1 MKKPYK
7 SEKNKIIFL
16 VPIFIC
22 IIVIFL
28 TIGFSAYQTGLD
40 VNSIGAIVRVEKN
53 IRING
58 VTVSGSTNGAISS
71 YEEYNESSIMSSI
84 DLPNSN
90 STISFDV
97 TVTNIGNIEMGISE
111 IIGLPDNLDYTIT
124 GYNIP
129 DTLCDDND
137 STQCKL
143 GSTTTLHVTIGYK
156 NNGYDS
162 SNTTYPFNMH
172 FKFYSVNSAARIGNE
187 YFDTL
192 ELAVGAVTG
201 SEETTIELLR
211 DVSEAITIESG
222 QNIIFDFQN
231 YTLSNKGNTNVIIN
245 KGNIKFM
252 NGKIFSSA
260 SSQGCINNES
270 GGVIT
275 MTGGIIEVTGGR
287 QAIYNNGGTVTISGT
302 AYLSATTATRGT
314 VQNNTTASVLNILG
328 GTIVSTG
335 CYAIDNRGKM
345 IIGTEG
351 SGVSNTSPVIQG
363 VTYGITS
370 STTYSLFDGVV
381 KGKTAAFNNTA
392 RIVDWEDGYGFFN
405 GTEVINGSTYKI
417 SYLAELVTVTFYP
430 QEGTVSEPT
439 RIVVKGGTIGTL
451 PVPTRSEYIF
461 EGWWTEPTG
470 GEEILATDVI
480 NSSIDVYA
488 HWIHQSEIV
497 VARIG
502 NTEYNSLQAAVTAAP
517 ANTQTT
523 IVLERN
529 TREAI
534 TVGSAKNIVLDLQN
548 YTLSNSGNNAV
559 FENNGTIT
567 ITNGKITSSA
577 DTSAINNNATG
588 TLIITGGTIEAVG
601 SRQAVYNVGGTVEIS
616 GGYLVSSTSGQP
628 TNSSLARATIQNL
641 LNGTLTITGGTII
654 GTKQQAISNEGS
666 LTLGIDDGNIDSTSP
681 IIMGETIA
689 IDNVGT
695 FGFYDGIAKGINNPP
710 ISGTITT
717 QDSNAQKIEDT
728 EVINGKTY
736 NTVKFN

>member
-1 MKKPYK
+1 MKKK
-7 SEKNKIIFL
+7 INKKKFNNVVFITILIL
-16 VPIFIC
+16 V
-22 IIVIFL
+22 IVVL
-28 TIGFSAYQTGLD
+28 ETIGFSAYQASLD
-40 VNSIGAIVRVEKN
+40 IGSIAATIRIEKD

-58 VTVSGSTNGAISS
+58 VSVSGATHDAYSN
-71 YEEYNESSIMSSI
+71 YEEYTESSIISSVY
-84 DLPNSN
+84 LPYSD
-90 STISFDV
+90 STVSYDI
-97 TVTNIGNIEMGISE
+97 TITNLGNAEMGISE
-111 IIGLPDNLDYTIT
+111 ILGLPDNLTYSIT
-124 GYNIP
+124 GYNIL
-129 DTLCDDND
+129 DTLCDDTD
-137 STQCKL
+137 SNKCKL
-143 GSTTTLHVTIGYK
+143 GSVTTLHVTIRYAENK
-156 NNGYDS
+156 YDS
-162 SNTTYPFNMH
+162 NNTTYPFEMNV
-172 FKFYSVNSAARIGNE
+172 KFYSIYSTARIGNH
-187 YFDTL
+187 YYDTL
-192 ELAVGAVTG
+192 QEAVDDVT
-201 SEETTIELLR
+201 SSDETTIVLLR
-211 DVSEAITIESG
+211 DAKEAITVESG

-245 KGNIKFM
+245 KGNIKLM
-252 NGKIFSSA
+252 NGKISSSA

-314 VQNNTTASVLNILG
+314 VQNNTSTSVLNILG

-502 NTEYNSLQAAVTAAP
+502 DTGYNSLSAAISAAP

-523 IVLERN
+523 IILERN

-534 TVGSAKNIVLDLQN
+534 NVGSAKNIVLDLQN
-548 YTLSNSGNNAV
+548 YTISNSGNNAV
-559 FENNGTIT
+559 FENNGIIT
-567 ITNGKITSSA
+567 ITNGTITSSA

-588 TLIITGGTIEAVG
+588 TLIITGGTISAIG
-601 SRQAVYNVGGTVEIS
+601 SRQAIYNVGGIVEIS
-616 GGYLVSSTSGQP
+616 GGYLISSTSGQP

-641 LNGTLTITGGTII
+641 TNGTLTITGGTII